1 MTDQTQVERDSL
13 KTIKARYKLLI
24 KILVDEVNEAG
35 GSWDQ
40 TQQTEMGNVSQM
52 QTRKILWIAT
62 KLSEKEKSIGY
73 VRAVSYL

>member
-35 GSWDQ
+35 GS
-40 TQQTEMGNVSQM
+40 
-52 QTRKILWIAT
+52 
-62 KLSEKEKSIGY
+62 
-73 VRAVSYL
+73 